1 MWGLPV
7 GQCVLRKWVVGG
19 GRLYGYF
26 GEQGPPVGVQECL
39 EGFHLECAE
48 YLSRQ
53 FVPKWNNP
61 NGTFYSAS
69 ASRDRVGCVNSIFK
83 TAG

>member
-1 MWGLPV
+1 M

-26 GEQGPPVGVQECL
+26 GEQGPPVGVQKCL

-61 NGTFYSAS
+61 VVLFTVPLRRGIGWDS
-69 ASRDRVGCVNSIFK
+69 
-83 TAG
+83 